1 MHPDFNGIGNVVAR
15 NTYQRPIINR
25 RTASNKPVACK
36 VYATTNGK
44 TQCVNASTLPDA
56 TRQAWVFVAR
66 GATLVWIESEGVK
79 RCIKGSLVY

>member
-1 MHPDFNGIGNVVAR
+1 MHPNFYLTGNMVCR
-15 NTYQRPIINR
+15 NSYQKPIRNR
-25 RTASNKPVACK
+25 RSASSKPVACK
-36 VYATTNGK
+36 VYAETNGK

-56 TRQAWVFVAR
+56 TRQAWVFVSQ